1 MINLPM
7 KSGSGALTGGGGGR
21 GGLGAFFGGG
31 PAFFPITF
39 GGRPSFLR
47 GGLCIREADVDVV
60 DAMGVP
66 GDVERELDEASGSK
80 DAMEESRSLEGI
92 LDCEFEPGR

>member
-1 MINLPM
+1 M

-21 GGLGAFFGGG
+21 GGLAAFFDGG
-31 PAFFPITF
+31 PAFFPFAF
-39 GGRPSFLR
+39 GGRPNFLR

-66 GDVERELDEASGSK
+66 GDEDRELDEASGSK
-80 DAMEESRSLEGI
+80 DAIEESRSLDGI
-92 LDCEFEPGR
+92 LD

>member
-1 MINLPM
+1 M

-21 GGLGAFFGGG
+21 GGLAAFFGCG
-31 PAFFPITF
+31 PVFFPF
-39 GGRPSFLR
+39 VFEGRPNFFW

-66 GDVERELDEASGSK
+66 GDEDRELDETSGSK

-92 LDCEFEPGR
+92 LDWEFELGR